1 MYEYMNWATDKLITL
16 RFGFITAF
24 PFGES
29 SRSRYIDFVN
39 TMRKNYFLNSNE
51 VHGLLRNDL
60 ILASQFDR

>member
-1 MYEYMNWATDKLITL
+1 MMYQYMNWATDKLITL
-16 RFGFITAF
+16 RLTVF
-24 PFGES
+24 PFGER

-39 TMRKNYFLNSNE
+39 TMRKNYVLNSNE